1 MPEKHLMGH
10 DPLTGISDYFVMGD
24 DGKSFTMVYEQD
36 MDAINRVLDF
46 NQSEQNEQSKSDRW
60 GDGKI
65 IATIPAAIYNQMLIE
80 GWAHDTPKLRSWL
93 NDSSNRKFRRWT
105 GRV

>member
-1 MPEKHLMGH
+1 MSDKHLMGH

-24 DGKSFTMVYEQD
+24 DGKSFTMIYEQD

-80 GWAHDTPKLRSWL
+80 GWAHDGPKLRAWL
-93 NDSSNRKFRRWT
+93 NDGDNRKFRRWT